1 MSVDRNSVSS
11 PESADA
17 TELAG
22 ALADTLE
29 AIEWLERFERPYLLA
44 RYQASLGELEVRL
57 LGLKVEHRAYRS
69 RVELAQARLR
79 RGEPLSSLALATIE
93 RAVASEV
100 LAWQALEADHTRV
113 LADSQRHPGGRAP
126 LDPGKVTRCRSAW
139 RRLAR
144 HLHPE
149 IHPDEALTDRYW
161 GKVDDAYREMDA
173 NLLDALAPFIEREVA
188 AARRTFPAGS
198 AARLGNLLDI
208 RRKRLTRMNSQAPF
222 CWADD
227 LEDPEWIAEKQAA
240 LATDIETES
249 DALAA
254 LVLEFAGMSA
264 TTVK

>member
-1 MSVDRNSVSS
+1 MSVDRNSVPSS
-11 PESADA
+11 EAADA
-17 TELAG
+17 DGLAD

-69 RVELAQARLR
+69 RVELGQARLR
-79 RGEPLSSLALATIE
+79 RGEPLSSLALAAIE

-126 LDPGKVTRCRSAW
+126 LDPARVARCRSAW

-149 IHPDEALTDRYW
+149 IHPDEALAERYW
-161 GKVDDAYREMDA
+161 SKVDDAYRDMNAD
-173 NLLDALAPFIEREVA
+173 LLDVLAPFIEREVSTA
-188 AARRTFPAGS
+188 PRLFPAG
-198 AARLGNLLDI
+198 ATARLRHLLDV
-208 RRKRLTRMNSQAPF
+208 RRKRLSRMGSQAPF

-240 LATDIETES
+240 LAAEIETES

-264 TTVK
+264 TAVK